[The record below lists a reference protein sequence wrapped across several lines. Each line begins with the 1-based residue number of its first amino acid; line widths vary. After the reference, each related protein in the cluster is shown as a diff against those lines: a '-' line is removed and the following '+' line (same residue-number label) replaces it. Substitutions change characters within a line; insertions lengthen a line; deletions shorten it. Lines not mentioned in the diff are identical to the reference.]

1 MTSRNRNL
9 AIIGLV
15 LALVVAA
22 LLVVIPGSPLSKP
35 TVLGLD
41 LRGGVEL
48 VYEGRKSTP
57 QAPPIN
63 EENINDAIE
72 TIRKRTDSLGV
83 SEPEIQRAG
92 TNQISI
98 GLPDVENADRAIEQV
113 GTTAQLQFYDW
124 EPNILGDR
132 GPNSPYSGSKA
143 LYEAV
148 QAAKDLEP
156 KAEAEDIPAGN
167 PDNLSREEADRQN
180 DTAGEKFYL
189 FDPEK
194 KLITGPDASC
204 EELLADFESVEG
216 TPRGEKAVPK
226 GSECRDELAALPVG
240 RPSAPPTD
248 RWTPA
253 AARPPTA
260 R

>member
-92 TNQISI
+92 PNQISI

-124 EPNILGDR
+124 EPNILGDQR
-132 GPNSPYSGSKA
+132 AQLSLLGIEGA
-143 LYEAV
+143 LRA
-148 QAAKDLEP
+148 QSRRP
-156 KAEAEDIPAGN
+156 RTSSRRPRPRTSRPAT
-167 PDNLSREEADRQN
+167 PTTSR
-180 DTAGEKFYL
+180 
-189 FDPEK
+189 
-194 KLITGPDASC
+194 
-204 EELLADFESVEG
+204 
-216 TPRGEKAVPK
+216 
-226 GSECRDELAALPVG
+226 
-240 RPSAPPTD
+240 
-248 RWTPA
+248 
-253 AARPPTA
+253 ARRPTA
-260 R
+260 RTTRRARSSTSSTPTRS